1 MGAFPLCS
9 AAGFIL
15 AVFLKALKPQ
25 AYPSTQLNHSN
36 RLPFGIYPPFPRFSN
51 QMQAIFSPLENVTL
65 QLLQG
70 QEKKKSPSPY
80 PSHPK
85 KKTNE
90 RSIVNVSPVVSFF

>member
-1 MGAFPLCS
+1 MEAFPLCS

-36 RLPFGIYPPFPRFSN
+36 SLPFGIYPPFPCFSN

-65 QLLQG
+65 QLL
-70 QEKKKSPSPY
+70 KKK
-80 PSHPK
+80 K
-85 KKTNE
+85 KKKKLMRE
-90 RSIVNVSPVVSFF
+90 ALSKFHRWFPFPDMAVKKK